1 MAPLGRVFVLFVLV
15 LAWPASA
22 SAHTDGVRQLEL
34 SWPADGTITSPFGR
48 DGARWHPG
56 LDIGI
61 LRSLEVTA
69 AAPGL
74 VTRVGEPTGYEGY
87 GRLVEVN
94 AGDGYSLL
102 YAHLAG
108 ATVKVGDYVTAGER
122 IATAGCTGWCT
133 GTHLHFELRHRGT
146 PLSPVPFLVR

>member
-1 MAPLGRVFVLFVLV
+1 MAPLRRVLVLFVLV

-22 SAHTDGVRQLEL
+22 SAHTDGVRQLEF

-61 LRSLEVTA
+61 LRSLDVTA
-69 AAPGL
+69 AASGT
-74 VTRVGEPTGYEGY
+74 VTGVGEQPGYEGY
-87 GRLVEVN
+87 GQVVEVN
-94 AGDGYSLL
+94 VGDGYSLL

-108 ATVKVGDYVTAGER
+108 ERVKVGDYVTSGER

-133 GTHLHFELRHRGT
+133 GTHLHFELRHGGI
-146 PLSPVPFLVR
+146 PLSPLPFLR